1 MVMLN
6 NIYNKLTNKE
16 KYLTNHIN
24 KHEKTSFLMC
34 FFVFLTKNVL

>member
-24 KHEKTSFLMC
+24 KHEETRFIA
-34 FFVFLTKNVL
+34 

>member
-24 KHEKTSFLMC
+24 KHEKTMFLMC
-34 FFVFLTKNVL
+34 FFVAQ

>member
-24 KHEKTSFLMC
+24 NQM
-34 FFVFLTKNVL
+34 VFYS